1 MDLRHSTEQE
11 KLSSAAKPRPVESQD
26 QSEFFMVFD
35 NLAGRDGPIYFKW
48 SRKAGRVDFLIPEK
62 KLAIELLKDYDR
74 MDE

>member
-1 MDLRHSTEQE
+1 
-11 KLSSAAKPRPVESQD
+11 
-26 QSEFFMVFD
+26 MVFD